1 MSNLYFYILLALIA
15 GAMMPTQAAT
25 NNKMA
30 MVVESPV
37 LSAFIS
43 FFVGTVALFVY
54 VLLSGTPLANLSS
67 LKDAPAIAWVGGLLG
82 AFFVT
87 AAVMLVPRL
96 GVAMTF
102 SLIVAGQMLVTL
114 IIDHFGL
121 LGVPVKEVS
130 IARVGGIVLIAA
142 GVVLI
147 RRY

>member
-1 MSNLYFYILLALIA
+1 MSNTYFYILLALAA

-30 MVVESPV
+30 VVIDSPI

-43 FFVGTVALFVY
+43 FFVGTVALFAYILIAGV
-54 VLLSGTPLANLSS
+54 PLGNLASS
-67 LKDAPAIAWVGGLLG
+67 KEAPAIAWIGGLLG

-87 AAVMLVPRL
+87 AAVTLVSRL

-102 SLIVAGQMLVTL
+102 SLIIAGQMIVTL

-121 LGVPVKEVS
+121 LSVPVKEVTLAR
-130 IARVGGIVLIAA
+130 IAGIVLIAG

-147 RRY
+147 RRF